1 MKLFLSLVLPK
12 FSCHHME
19 LIRIDGVDMYLV
31 HDIYTWLGFSFV
43 GESILFECFHDAV
56 AQVNKL

>member
-1 MKLFLSLVLPK
+1 MKLFLSLLLPK
-12 FSCHHME
+12 FRCHKME
-19 LIRIDGVDMYLV
+19 QIRIEGVDMYLV

>member
-1 MKLFLSLVLPK
+1 
-12 FSCHHME
+12 ME